1 MVFGTA
7 AIGFYCRS
15 NVLQTADC
23 RKLLLTRGWMGCF
36 ASALMWG
43 VASLTFAI
51 ANGTVK
57 KEWIMEFQVI
67 HMVGSS

>member
-1 MVFGTA
+1 MVSRTA

-23 RKLLLTRGWMGCF
+23 RKLLLTGGGVGCF

-43 VASLTFAI
+43 VASLTFAM
-51 ANGTVK
+51 GL
-57 KEWIMEFQVI
+57 
-67 HMVGSS
+67 